1 LTLSGN
7 ATIEQSGGMV
17 SMNVSFGSS
26 LFQSANTRCTV
37 VAPEQEGVLIA
48 RAFTN
53 IFHDDYVYAGIDY

>member
-1 LTLSGN
+1 
-7 ATIEQSGGMV
+7 
-17 SMNVSFGSS
+17 MNVSFGSS

-37 VAPEQEGVLIA
+37 VAPEPEGVLIA